1 MRQIIIFLR
10 DAGVRRRLLQASLFA
25 VWAVGIGAA
34 TWLGTYG
41 VHRIPYRSLRVDA
54 PPQVP
59 VEEVRALIAVDTTAR
74 LFDIEP
80 DSVARQV
87 RRHPWARDVS
97 VTRLPTGTLRIVV
110 EPRRPVA
117 LLVGQDGR
125 PWGFIDG
132 ESVRLPLRAGEAHLV
147 PLLRGLTLR
156 HFRADTLVSP
166 VIRELTSALAG
177 VDDRVMSIC
186 SEFLVLPSGDVKLY
200 TVPFGKSGA
209 IPVNLGREGFQARLH
224 TLAAYWEQ
232 GVRTRPDHRIQQIDL
247 RFDGQIVVR
256 DGA

>member
-1 MRQIIIFLR
+1 MRRIILLVR
-10 DAGVRRRLLQASLFA
+10 DAGVRRRLLQATLFA
-25 VWAVGIGAA
+25 MGAVGIGAV
-34 TWLGTYG
+34 TWLGYHG
-41 VHRIPYRSLRVDA
+41 VHRIPYRSLRVEA

-59 VEEVRALIAVDTTAR
+59 VEEVRALIAIDTTAR

-80 DSVARQV
+80 DSVARRV

-97 VTRLPTGTLRIVV
+97 VTRLPTGTLRIAV

-117 LLVGQDGR
+117 LMVGQDGR
-125 PWGFIDG
+125 PWGFVDG
-132 ESVRLPLRAGEAHLV
+132 ESVRLPLRARDAHLV
-147 PLLRGLTLR
+147 PLLRGLTAR
-156 HFRADTLVSP
+156 NFRADTLVNP

-177 VDDRVMSIC
+177 VDDQVMSIC
-186 SEFLVLPSGDVKLY
+186 SEFLVLPSGDVRLF

-209 IPVNLGREGFQARLH
+209 IPVNLGREDFQARLK

-247 RFDGQIVVR
+247 RFDGQIVVQ